1 MAQVTSR
8 LGVTVLGSGS
18 QGNALVVH
26 SATEALLVDAGF
38 TARELQRRLGEAGLD
53 PGLLKAILVSHEHA
67 DHVRGLGVSARH
79 YGIPVYCNRLTAEVL
94 RSRDEDLGQIT
105 IFAVGAA
112 FRVGEFE
119 VEPFSIPH
127 DANDPVGF
135 VIRTAGFKIGLA
147 TDLGHASHLVCHHL
161 QACDLLVVESNH
173 EIAML
178 RDSTRPW
185 PLKQRILGRHGH
197 LSNADSMDL
206 LKRVV
211 HARTRFLVLAHASTE
226 CNRYEL
232 VERYAADCL
241 AGLGRPDVTIR
252 VARQDTWLPTLWL

>member
-147 TDLGHASHLVCHHL
+147 TDLGHASHLVC
-161 QACDLLVVESNH
+161 
-173 EIAML
+173 
-178 RDSTRPW
+178 
-185 PLKQRILGRHGH
+185 
-197 LSNADSMDL
+197 
-206 LKRVV
+206 
-211 HARTRFLVLAHASTE
+211 FLVLAHASTE